1 MKQNVIA
8 IALAKAQSH
17 IEAAIPTTDTKENK
31 RKVYEKLTKA
41 ALIDMLLENEKFEAV
56 KIEDIARPILE
67 DPECAWL
74 DYATIAGLIRSAIS
88 GAKTSDKSIASY
100 ASKYPTAKGWEV
112 KPRKSASARNA
123 ELMKIIGG

>member
-1 MKQNVIA
+1 MGQNVIA
-8 IALAKAQSH
+8 IALAKAQSL
-17 IEAAIPTTDTKENK
+17 INAAVPTTDAKEMK
-31 RKVYEKLTKA
+31 RKEYKKLTKA
-41 ALIDMLLENEKFEAV
+41 ELIDKLLAHEKFEAV

-67 DPECAWL
+67 DPDCAWL

-100 ASKYPTAKGWEV
+100 ASKYPTAKGWNV
-112 KPRKSASARNA
+112 APRKSASARNA